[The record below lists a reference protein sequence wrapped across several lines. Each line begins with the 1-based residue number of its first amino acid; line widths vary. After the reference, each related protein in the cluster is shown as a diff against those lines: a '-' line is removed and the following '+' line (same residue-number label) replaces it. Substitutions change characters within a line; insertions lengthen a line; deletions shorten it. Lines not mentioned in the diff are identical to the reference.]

1 MQEIDRLIR
10 RHQNWSRFTAAFFYS
25 ICVALALNMFWE
37 PGGVFASGVT
47 GAAQLVATVIRKW
60 FNFQLNT
67 PFGSLGTTDIFSTGT
82 LLFLLNVPL
91 FVIAWR
97 QIGHRFTVFT
107 FLAVIFSTIMIRLL
121 GVVKPLTTDP
131 IVCGIFGAVINGL
144 GTGFALRNNISTG
157 GLDIIGIVWRKKT
170 GTTIGTVNIAV
181 NIVIVF
187 LAGFVND
194 WPHALYS
201 ALAIF
206 INGRVMDSMYTR
218 QQRLQV
224 MIVTDQQKA
233 VVNEIQNTLR
243 RGITIVHDA
252 EGAFHHEEKTIL
264 FTIISR
270 AEIYDLQDA
279 MKRSDPY
286 AFVSI
291 TESVKIMG
299 HFYEPKTD

>member
-1 MQEIDRLIR
+1 MQEIERLIR
-10 RHQNWSRFTAAFFYS
+10 RHQNWSRFTAAIFYS
-25 ICVALALNMFWE
+25 ICIAIALNMFWE
-37 PGGVFASGVT
+37 PGGVFASGIT
-47 GAAQLVATVIRKW
+47 GAAQLLATVVRKW
-60 FNFQLNT
+60 FNFNLW
-67 PFGSLGTTDIFSTGT
+67 GVATTDLFSTGT

-91 FVIAWR
+91 FVLAWK
-97 QIGHRFTVFT
+97 QIGHRFTLFT
-107 FLAVIFSTIMIRLL
+107 FLAVIFSTISIRLL
-121 GVVKPLTTDP
+121 GVIRPLTTDP
-131 IVCGIFGAVINGL
+131 IVCGIFGAVVNGL

-181 NIVIVF
+181 NVVIIF

-206 INGRVMDSMYTR
+206 INGKVMDSMYTR

-270 AEIYDLQDA
+270 AEMFELEAA
-279 MKRSDPY
+279 MKRADPY

>member
-1 MQEIDRLIR
+1 MYEIDRLIR
-10 RHQNWSRFTAAFFYS
+10 RHQNWSRFTAAIFYA
-25 ICVALALNMFWE
+25 ICVGIALNMFWE
-37 PGGVFASGVT
+37 PAGVFASGVT
-47 GAAQLVATVIRKW
+47 GAAQLLATIVRKW
-60 FNFQLNT
+60 FDFAT
-67 PFGSLGTTDIFSTGT
+67 PIAGLRTTDLLNTGT

-97 QIGHRFTVFT
+97 KIGHHFTIFT
-107 FLAVIFSTIMIRLL
+107 FLAVIFSSISIRWL
-121 GVVKPLTTDP
+121 GIVKPLTTDP
-131 IVCGIFGAVINGL
+131 IVCGIFGAVVNGL
-144 GTGFALRNNISTG
+144 GTGFALRNNLSTG
-157 GLDIIGIVWRKKT
+157 GLDIIGIVLRKKT

-181 NIVIVF
+181 NVVILF
-187 LAGFVND
+187 FAGFVND

-206 INGRVMDSMYTR
+206 INGKILDATYTR

-224 MIVTDQQKA
+224 MIVTEHPKA
-233 VVNEIQNTLR
+233 VINEIQNTLR

-252 EGAFHHEEKTIL
+252 EGAFRHEEKTVL

-270 AEIYDLQDA
+270 AEMYDFEKA
-279 MKRSDPY
+279 MHHSDPY

-299 HFYEPKTD
+299 RFYEPKTD

>member
-1 MQEIDRLIR
+1 MIEIDRLIR
-10 RHQNWSRFTAAFFYS
+10 RHQNWSRLTAAFFYS

-37 PGGVFASGVT
+37 PGGVFASGIT
-47 GAAQLVATVIRKW
+47 GAAQLLATVVRKW
-60 FNFQLNT
+60 FNVSLFGVPTTELFNT
-67 PFGSLGTTDIFSTGT
+67 AT

-91 FVIAWR
+91 FVLAWK
-97 QIGHRFTVFT
+97 QIGHRFTLFT

-131 IVCGIFGAVINGL
+131 IVCGIFGAVVNGL

-157 GLDIIGIVWRKKT
+157 GLDILGIVMRKRT
-170 GTTIGTVNIAV
+170 GTTVGTVNIAV
-181 NIVIVF
+181 NVVIIF

-206 INGRVMDSMYTR
+206 INGKVMDSLYTR

-224 MIVTDQQKA
+224 MIVTAHQKA

-252 EGAFHHEEKTIL
+252 EGAFRHEEKTVL

-270 AEIYDLQDA
+270 AEMYDLETA
-279 MKRSDPY
+279 MQKSDPY

-291 TESVKIMG
+291 TESVKVMG
-299 HFYEPKTD
+299 RFYEPKTD

>member
-1 MQEIDRLIR
+1 MVELDRLIR
-10 RHQNWSRFTAAFFYS
+10 RYQNWSRLSAALFYS
-25 ICVALALNMFWE
+25 ICVAVALNMFWE

-47 GAAQLVATVIRKW
+47 GAAQLLATVVRKW
-60 FNFQLNT
+60 FNFEL
-67 PFGSLGTTDIFSTGT
+67 FGVATTDLFSTGT
-82 LLFLLNVPL
+82 LLFLLNIPL
-91 FVIAWR
+91 FVVAWR
-97 QIGHRFTVFT
+97 QIGHRFTIFT
-107 FLAVIFSTIMIRLL
+107 FLAVIFSSIMIRLL
-121 GVVKPLTTDP
+121 GVLTPLTKDP
-131 IVCGIFGAVINGL
+131 IVCGIFGAVINGA

-170 GTTIGTVNIAV
+170 GTTIGQVSIAV
-181 NIVIVF
+181 NILIIF

-206 INGRVMDSMYTR
+206 INGKVLDAMYTR

-224 MIVTDQQKA
+224 MIVTEHQNA
-233 VVNEIQNTLR
+233 VVNEIQNSLR

-252 EGAFHHEEKTIL
+252 EGAFHHEEKTVL
-264 FTIISR
+264 FTIITR
-270 AEIYDLQDA
+270 AEIYELEAA

>member
-1 MQEIDRLIR
+1 MQDIERLIR
-10 RHQNWSRFTAAFFYS
+10 RHQNWSRFSAAIFYS
-25 ICVALALNMFWE
+25 ICVAIALNMFWE
-37 PGGVFASGVT
+37 PGGVFASGIT
-47 GAAQLVATVIRKW
+47 GAAQLLATVVRKW
-60 FNFQLNT
+60 FDL
-67 PFGSLGTTDIFSTGT
+67 PVFGMRTTDLFSTGT

-91 FVIAWR
+91 FVLAWR
-97 QIGHRFTVFT
+97 QIGHRFTLFT
-107 FLAVIFSTIMIRLL
+107 FLAVIFSTVSIRLL

-131 IVCGIFGAVINGL
+131 IVCGIFGAVVNGL

-170 GTTIGTVNIAV
+170 GTTVGSVNIAV
-181 NIVIVF
+181 NIVIIF
-187 LAGFVND
+187 LAGFVNG

-206 INGRVMDSMYTR
+206 INGKVMDALYTR

-224 MIVTDQQKA
+224 MIVTEQQKA

-252 EGAFHHEEKTIL
+252 EGAFRHEEKTIL

-270 AEIYDLQDA
+270 AEMYDLEKA
-279 MKRSDPY
+279 MRKADPY

-299 HFYEPKTD
+299 RFYEPKTD

>member
-1 MQEIDRLIR
+1 MQEIERLIR
-10 RHQNWSRFTAAFFYS
+10 RHQNWSRFTAAIFYS
-25 ICVALALNMFWE
+25 ICIAIALNMFWE
-37 PGGVFASGVT
+37 PGGVFASGIT
-47 GAAQLVATVIRKW
+47 GAAQLLATVVRKW
-60 FNFQLNT
+60 FNFKL
-67 PFGSLGTTDIFSTGT
+67 FGLATTDLFSTGT
-82 LLFLLNVPL
+82 LLFLLNIPL
-91 FVIAWR
+91 FILAWK
-97 QIGHRFTVFT
+97 QIGHRFTLFT
-107 FLAVIFSTIMIRLL
+107 FLAVIFSTISIRLL
-121 GVVKPLTTDP
+121 GGIRPLTTDP
-131 IVCGIFGAVINGL
+131 IVCGIFGAVVNGL
-144 GTGFALRNNISTG
+144 GTGFALRSNISTG

-170 GTTIGTVNIAV
+170 GATIGTVNIAV
-181 NIVIVF
+181 NIVIIF

-206 INGRVMDSMYTR
+206 INGKVMDAMYTR

-224 MIVTDQQKA
+224 MIVTEHQKA
-233 VVNEIQNTLR
+233 VVSEIQTTLR

-252 EGAFHHEEKTIL
+252 EGAFRHEEKTIL

-270 AEIYDLQDA
+270 AEMYELEEA
-279 MKRSDPY
+279 MKRADPY

>member
-1 MQEIDRLIR
+1 MLEIDRLIR
-10 RHQNWSRFTAAFFYS
+10 RHQNWSRFTAAIFYS
-25 ICVALALNMFWE
+25 ICVGVALNMFWE
-37 PGGVFASGVT
+37 PSGVFASGVT
-47 GAAQLVATVIRKW
+47 GAAQLLATVVRKW
-60 FNFQLNT
+60 FNFGT
-67 PFGSLGTTDIFSTGT
+67 PFGGMRTTDLLNTGT

-91 FVIAWR
+91 FVVAWR
-97 QIGHRFTVFT
+97 KIGHRFTIFT
-107 FLAVIFSTIMIRLL
+107 FLAVILSSVMIRVL
-121 GVVKPLTTDP
+121 GVIKPLTTDP
-131 IVCGIFGAVINGL
+131 IVCGIFGAVVNGL
-144 GTGFALRNNISTG
+144 GTGFALRNNLSTG
-157 GLDIIGIVWRKKT
+157 GLDIIGIVMRKKT

-181 NIVIVF
+181 NIVILF
-187 LAGFVND
+187 FAGFVND

-206 INGRVMDSMYTR
+206 VNGKILDSVYTR

-224 MIVTDQQKA
+224 MIVTEHPKA
-233 VVNEIQNTLR
+233 VINEIQNTLR

-252 EGAFHHEEKTIL
+252 EGAFRHEEKTVR

-270 AEIYDLQDA
+270 AEIYDFEAALHD
-279 MKRSDPY
+279 SDPY

>member
-1 MQEIDRLIR
+1 MQDIERLIR
-10 RHQNWSRFTAAFFYS
+10 RHQNWSRFSAAIFYS
-25 ICVALALNMFWE
+25 ICVAIALNMFWE
-37 PGGVFASGVT
+37 PGGVFASGIT
-47 GAAQLVATVIRKW
+47 GAAQLLATVVRKW
-60 FNFQLNT
+60 FDL
-67 PFGSLGTTDIFSTGT
+67 PVFGMRTTDVFSTGT

-91 FVIAWR
+91 FVLAWR
-97 QIGHRFTVFT
+97 QIGHRFTLFT
-107 FLAVIFSTIMIRLL
+107 FLAVIFSTVSIRLL

-131 IVCGIFGAVINGL
+131 IVCGIFGAVVNGL

-170 GTTIGTVNIAV
+170 GTTVGSVNIAV
-181 NIVIVF
+181 NIVIIF
-187 LAGFVND
+187 LAGFVNG

-206 INGRVMDSMYTR
+206 INGKVMDSLYTR

-224 MIVTDQQKA
+224 MIVTEQQKA

-252 EGAFHHEEKTIL
+252 EGAFRHEEKTIL

-270 AEIYDLQDA
+270 AEMYDLEKA
-279 MKRSDPY
+279 MKKADPY

>member
-1 MQEIDRLIR
+1 MIEIDRLIR
-10 RHQNWSRFTAAFFYS
+10 RHQNWSRLTAAFFYS

-37 PGGVFASGVT
+37 PGGVFASGIT
-47 GAAQLVATVIRKW
+47 GAAQLLATVVRKW
-60 FNFQLNT
+60 FNVSLFGVPATELFNT
-67 PFGSLGTTDIFSTGT
+67 AT

-91 FVIAWR
+91 FVLAWK
-97 QIGHRFTVFT
+97 QIGHRFTLFT

-131 IVCGIFGAVINGL
+131 IVCGIFGAVVNGL

-157 GLDIIGIVWRKKT
+157 GLDILGIVMRKRT
-170 GTTIGTVNIAV
+170 GTTVGTVNIAV
-181 NIVIVF
+181 NVVIIF

-206 INGRVMDSMYTR
+206 INGKVMDSLYTR

-224 MIVTDQQKA
+224 MIVTAHQKA

-252 EGAFHHEEKTIL
+252 EGAFRHEEKTIL

-270 AEIYDLQDA
+270 AEMYDLETA
-279 MKRSDPY
+279 MQKSDPY

-291 TESVKIMG
+291 TESVKVMG
-299 HFYEPKTD
+299 RFYEPKTD

>member
-1 MQEIDRLIR
+1 MQDIERLIR
-10 RHQNWSRFTAAFFYS
+10 RHQNWSRFSAAIFYS
-25 ICVALALNMFWE
+25 ICVAIALNMFWE
-37 PGGVFASGVT
+37 PGGVFASGIT
-47 GAAQLVATVIRKW
+47 GAAQLLATVVRKW
-60 FNFQLNT
+60 FDL
-67 PFGSLGTTDIFSTGT
+67 PVFGMRTTDLFSTGT

-91 FVIAWR
+91 FVLAWR
-97 QIGHRFTVFT
+97 QIGHRFTLFT
-107 FLAVIFSTIMIRLL
+107 FLAVIFSTVSIRLL

-131 IVCGIFGAVINGL
+131 IVCGIFGAVVNGL

-170 GTTIGTVNIAV
+170 GTTVGSVNIAV
-181 NIVIVF
+181 NIVIIF
-187 LAGFVND
+187 LAGFVNG

-206 INGRVMDSMYTR
+206 INGKVMDALYTR

-224 MIVTDQQKA
+224 MIVTEQQKA

-252 EGAFHHEEKTIL
+252 EGAFRHEEKTIL

-270 AEIYDLQDA
+270 AEMYDLEKA
-279 MKRSDPY
+279 MRKADPY